1 MKLNTKVV
9 TGSVKLNYVNI
20 KEARSNQLSS
30 EPKYSITI
38 IIPKE
43 SNTMDKIYEGI
54 YNATKN
60 GFDDAMERVARAHEL
75 GAPMTLINRVND
87 LEECKKVL

>member
-20 KEARSNQLSS
+20 KEARSNALSS

-60 GFDDAMERVARAHEL
+60 GLVYGVGKFQ
-75 GAPMTLINRVND
+75 II
-87 LEECKKVL
+87 